1 MENENYNAQMP
12 ENDGTE
18 NTIIEERNPEP
29 KRTRGLSF
37 VLVFS
42 MIGSAWG
49 ILANAIVG
57 ATTAFIAK
65 LVESNNNQLPSEL
78 MDLYTTTM
86 GFTEEQINEALSRL
100 LEIPAYHSYLMALL
114 SGVSLAG
121 VILMWKLK
129 KLGFHLYTMA
139 QIIMLIMLA
148 LLGRAHI
155 GPGDIMLTVL
165 FVVFYAL
172 AFFKKNDSIQK

>member
-1 MENENYNAQMP
+1 
-12 ENDGTE
+12 
-18 NTIIEERNPEP
+18 
-29 KRTRGLSF
+29 
-37 VLVFS
+37 
-42 MIGSAWG
+42 
-49 ILANAIVG
+49 
-57 ATTAFIAK
+57 
-65 LVESNNNQLPSEL
+65 
-78 MDLYTTTM
+78 
-86 GFTEEQINEALSRL
+86 
-100 LEIPAYHSYLMALL
+100 
-114 SGVSLAG
+114 
-121 VILMWKLK
+121 MWKLK